1 MCRPRAS
8 QLADRT
14 EAQREETRRQQWTS
28 GSPSFGRPRTYRG
41 CAPSVV
47 IGVSVPVA
55 KIVDLLISRF
65 LVRLTLRT
73 NTALDDQLVQVLHRP
88 VFLSVILVGLCIA
101 VKPGPVARR

>member
-1 MCRPRAS
+1 MDEWIAFVR
-8 QLADRT
+8 
-14 EAQREETRRQQWTS
+14 EAQDLPWVR
-28 GSPSFGRPRTYRG
+28 
-41 CAPSVV
+41 AIVV

-65 LVRLTLRT
+65 LVRLSLRT

-101 VKPGPVARR
+101 VKTGPVARR

>member
-1 MCRPRAS
+1 MDEWIAFVR
-8 QLADRT
+8 
-14 EAQREETRRQQWTS
+14 EAQDLPWVR
-28 GSPSFGRPRTYRG
+28 
-41 CAPSVV
+41 AIVV
-47 IGVSVPVA
+47 IGVSVLVA

-101 VKPGPVARR
+101 VKTGPAACR